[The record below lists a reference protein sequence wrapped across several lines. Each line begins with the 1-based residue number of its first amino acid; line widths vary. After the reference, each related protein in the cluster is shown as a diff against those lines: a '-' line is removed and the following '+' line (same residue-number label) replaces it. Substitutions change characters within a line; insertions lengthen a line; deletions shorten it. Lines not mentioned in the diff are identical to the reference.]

1 MDFEI
6 WWLLA
11 FAFVMTLFRGI
22 YKLTLA
28 LIERRTPRAIP
39 AELEKR
45 IAKIEYATESTA
57 LEVERISESQRFLT
71 RVLAA
76 RAEAEGL
83 PAPAPHERVVTPH

>member
-11 FAFVMTLFRGI
+11 FAFVMTLLRGI
-22 YKLTLA
+22 YKLALA
-28 LIERRTPRAIP
+28 MIERRAPQALP
-39 AELEKR
+39 AEMEKR

-76 RAEAEGL
+76 RVEAEGV
-83 PAPAPHERVVTPH
+83 PAPAPHERVITPH